1 MKKANTYL
9 LQLKNL
15 GKGIKTTF
23 KAGSKYINLFK
34 DGNFNPFTKTT
45 AAVKEF
51 YNDIVA
57 IPSGGVA

>member
-1 MKKANTYL
+1 ME
-9 LQLKNL
+9 
-15 GKGIKTTF
+15 IKTTF